1 MALDAAHRSSIY
13 QKLVPVLGEDDANV
27 FMTEFPA
34 HEKDELVTKE
44 FLRAEL
50 ATLEAKLTVRMGA
63 MLAASTA
70 LMLTAFGLFT

>member
-13 QKLVPVLGEDDANV
+13 QKLVPVLGEDDANIL
-27 FMTEFPA
+27 MNEFPA
-34 HEKDELVTKE
+34 HERDEIVTEE

-50 ATLEAKLTVRMGA
+50 ATLEAKLTVRVGA

>member
-1 MALDAAHRSSIY
+1 
-13 QKLVPVLGEDDANV
+13 
-27 FMTEFPA
+27 MTEFPA

>member
-27 FMTEFPA
+27 LMTEFPA
-34 HEKDELVTKE
+34 HEQDELVTKE

-50 ATLEAKLTVRMGA
+50 ATLEAKLTVRLGA